1 MSAFTVIKRDAF
13 GNDVFSYQGVLV
25 DRKDAFICIDA
36 AFAIDDRDLGYIQL
50 RRGDRFREWFY
61 ADRWYNIFRVQD
73 VATLSLKGWYCNIT
87 RPAII
92 SARQVAAD
100 DLGLDVFVYPD
111 GRTLLLDEADF
122 ARLQLPMHEQS
133 KVWQAVESI
142 KLLVQKRLPP
152 FDELLLEQSRPLN
165 SAQL

>member
-1 MSAFTVIKRDAF
+1 MSAFTVTKRDAF
-13 GNDVFSYQGVLV
+13 GNDVRSYHGVLV
-25 DRKDAFICIDA
+25 ERNDTYICIDA
-36 AFAIDDRDLGYIQL
+36 DFAMADRDLGYIQL

-61 ADRWYNIFRVQD
+61 ADRWYNIFRILD
-73 VATLSLKGWYCNIT
+73 AETLSLKGWYCNIT

-92 SARQVAAD
+92 SASQVAAD

-111 GRTLLLDEADF
+111 GRTLLLDEEDF

-152 FDELLLEQSRPLN
+152 FDELLLE
-165 SAQL
+165 